1 MTNQIK
7 LKRHRPSRKTTGS
20 MYKYKNWHIE
30 DTGINWTARKGNE
43 SYQFKSL
50 KDVRLFISTQ
60 NND

>member
-7 LKRHRPSRKTTGS
+7 FKRHRPSHKSTGS

-30 DTGINWTARKGNE
+30 DTGINWTARKGNA
-43 SYQFKSL
+43 SYQFKCL
-50 KDVRLFISTQ
+50 RDVRLFMSTQ